1 MNKSK
6 KKHRQTEHQPK
17 KMTIFATM
25 SCDDEIIKRK
35 LYYDGLKQ
43 VIEHP
48 IPENYAK
55 EIDDLLQEDD
65 ADKEEAETLLMWKE
79 VAAPVC
85 NAIVFVH
92 NNRFLLDEKETIIN
106 EDADTPF
113 MPSDEIFK
121 TLKTLLKATVMEFLS
136 VLQISSGE
144 KEELLDRV
152 EHDDKEG
159 FRSLLER
166 SRCDTTALAQLCTC
180 CWDDSFTAE
189 NIEDSDLSY
198 LLDYMASKL
207 KNSSE
212 ADDKTMLEAVEQWQP
227 SSELIDSD
235 DSDETLDRYMS
246 DYRRF
251 IEAEFSVFLH
261 YYWDFYDE
269 FLLKERNLIEPI
281 LDHPLAVDLVNRIWK
296 DYEANLLGGSFSL
309 PDDFFHSKCAAD
321 DTEHMHIK
329 LSVEDKGTEL
339 FTEFI
344 NYVAEK
350 GYIEDSPAVKN
361 LFAYRLTGYY
371 RPESD
376 LPTIVWNGRNGKS
389 YELIYLIRYLCD
401 RGDYKKM
408 RRFFEGP
415 EWVKEKDS
423 SYAHSADTEFRRKMA
438 EIYPGICEFKK

>member
-1 MNKSK
+1 
-6 KKHRQTEHQPK
+6 
-17 KMTIFATM
+17 M

-48 IPENYAK
+48 IPENHAK
-55 EIDDLLQEDD
+55 DVDDLLQEDD
-65 ADKEEAETLLMWKE
+65 ADTEESETLQLWKE
-79 VAAPVC
+79 VVSPVC

-92 NNRFLLDEKETIIN
+92 NNRFLLDEKETIVN

-121 TLKTLLKATVMEFLS
+121 TLKTLLKATVVEFLS
-136 VLQISSGE
+136 VLQISSGD
-144 KEELLDRV
+144 KKELLDRV
-152 EHDDKEG
+152 EHDDKDG

-166 SRCDTTALAQLCTC
+166 SRCDTTALARLCTY
-180 CWDDSFTAE
+180 CWDDSFIAE
-189 NIEDSDLSY
+189 NIEDTDLSY
-198 LLDYMASKL
+198 LLDYMAGKL
-207 KNSSE
+207 KNSGE
-212 ADDKTMLEAVEQWQP
+212 ADDKTLLEAVEQWQP

-235 DSDETLDRYMS
+235 DSDETLDQYMS

-251 IEAEFSVFLH
+251 LETELGVVLH

-281 LDHPLAVDLVNRIWK
+281 LDRPLAVDLVNRIWE
-296 DYEANLLGGSFSL
+296 DYEAALHGSSFSL
-309 PDDFFHSKCAAD
+309 PEDFFRSKCAAD
-321 DTEHMHIK
+321 DKEHLHIK
-329 LSVEDKGTEL
+329 LSVEDKGVEL

-344 NYVAEK
+344 NYVAAK
-350 GYIEDSPAVKN
+350 GYIEDSPAEKN

-371 RPESD
+371 RPEGN
-376 LPTIVWNGRNGKS
+376 LPPIVWNGRNGKS

-423 SYAHSADTEFRRKMA
+423 SYAHSADTEFRRKMS
-438 EIYPGICEFKK
+438 EIYPGICDFKK

>member
-1 MNKSK
+1 
-6 KKHRQTEHQPK
+6 
-17 KMTIFATM
+17 MTIFATM

-55 EIDDLLQEDD
+55 DIDDLLQEDD
-65 ADKEEAETLLMWKE
+65 ADTEEAETLRMWKE
-79 VAAPVC
+79 VVAPVC

-92 NNRFLLDEKETIIN
+92 NNRFLLDEKETILN

-136 VLQISSGE
+136 VLQISSGD

-152 EHDDKEG
+152 EHDDKDG

-235 DSDETLDRYMS
+235 DSDETLDQYMS

-251 IEAEFSVFLH
+251 METELGVTLH
-261 YYWDFYDE
+261 YYWDWYDD

-281 LDHPLAVDLVNRIWK
+281 LDHPLAVDLVNQIWE
-296 DYEANLLGGSFSL
+296 DYEANLLGSSFSL

-321 DTEHMHIK
+321 DTEHLHIK

-350 GYIEDSPAVKN
+350 GYIEDNPAVKN

-371 RPESD
+371 RPEGD
-376 LPTIVWNGRNGKS
+376 LPPIVWNGRNGKS

-438 EIYPGICEFKK
+438 EFYLGVCEFKK

>member
-1 MNKSK
+1 
-6 KKHRQTEHQPK
+6 
-17 KMTIFATM
+17 MTIFATM

-35 LYYDGLKQ
+35 LYYDGLKR

-65 ADKEEAETLLMWKE
+65 ADTEETKTLRMWKE
-79 VAAPVC
+79 VVAPVC

-92 NNRFLLDEKETIIN
+92 NNRFLLDEKETILN

-144 KEELLDRV
+144 KEELRDRV
-152 EHDDKEG
+152 EHDDKDG

-235 DSDETLDRYMS
+235 DSDETLDQYMS

-251 IEAEFSVFLH
+251 METELGVTLH
-261 YYWDFYDE
+261 YYWDWYDD

-281 LDHPLAVDLVNRIWK
+281 LDHPLAVDLVNRIWE
-296 DYEANLLGGSFSL
+296 DYEANLLGSSFSL

-321 DTEHMHIK
+321 DTEHLHIK

-371 RPESD
+371 RPEGD
-376 LPTIVWNGRNGKS
+376 LPPIVWNGRNGKS

-415 EWVKEKDS
+415 EWLKEKDS
-423 SYAHSADTEFRRKMA
+423 SY
-438 EIYPGICEFKK
+438 GVQKKNGGVLSWCL

>member
-1 MNKSK
+1 
-6 KKHRQTEHQPK
+6 
-17 KMTIFATM
+17 M

-35 LYYDGLKQ
+35 LYYDGLKW

-48 IPENYAK
+48 IPGNYAK
-55 EIDDLLQEDD
+55 DIDDLLQEED
-65 ADKEEAETLLMWKE
+65 ADTEEVKTLQMWKE

-92 NNRFLLDEKETIIN
+92 NNRFLLDEKESIIN

-113 MPSDEIFK
+113 MSSDEIFK
-121 TLKTLLKATVMEFLS
+121 TLKTLLKTTVMEFLS
-136 VLQISSGE
+136 VLQISSGD
-144 KEELLDRV
+144 KKELLDRV
-152 EHDDKEG
+152 EQDDKDG
-159 FRSLLER
+159 FRSLLEQ
-166 SRCDTTALAQLCTC
+166 SQCDTTALAQLCSC

-189 NIEDSDLSY
+189 NIGDSDLSY

-207 KNSSE
+207 KSSGE
-212 ADDKTMLEAVEQWQP
+212 ADDKTMLEAVEQWLP

-235 DSDETLDRYMS
+235 DSDEIFYQYMS
-246 DYRRF
+246 DYHRF
-251 IEAEFSVFLH
+251 LETELSVTLH

-281 LDHPLAVDLVNRIWK
+281 LENPLAADLVNQIREEYK
-296 DYEANLLGGSFSL
+296 ASFEFFL
-309 PDDFFHSKCAAD
+309 PDDFFDSKCAAD
-321 DTEHMHIK
+321 DTEHLYLK
-329 LSVEDKGTEL
+329 LPVESRGVET

-350 GYIEDSPAVKN
+350 GYIEDCPAVKN

-371 RPESD
+371 RLEGD
-376 LPTIVWNGRNGKS
+376 LPPIVWNGKNGKS
-389 YELIYLIRYLCD
+389 YELIYIIRYLCD

-423 SYAHSADTEFRRKMA
+423 SYAHSADTEFRRRMS
-438 EIYPGICEFKK
+438 EFYPGICEFKK

>member
-1 MNKSK
+1 
-6 KKHRQTEHQPK
+6 
-17 KMTIFATM
+17 M

-48 IPENYAK
+48 IPENHAK
-55 EIDDLLQEDD
+55 DIDDLLQEDD
-65 ADKEEAETLLMWKE
+65 ADTEEAETLRLWKE
-79 VAAPVC
+79 VVSPVC

-92 NNRFLLDEKETIIN
+92 NNRFLLDEKETIVN
-106 EDADTPF
+106 EETDTPF

-121 TLKTLLKATVMEFLS
+121 TLKTLLKATVREFLS
-136 VLQISSGE
+136 VLPISSGD
-144 KEELLDRV
+144 KKELLDRV
-152 EHDDKEG
+152 EHDDKDG

-166 SRCDTTALAQLCTC
+166 SRCDTTALARLCTY
-180 CWDDSFTAE
+180 CWDDSFTAK

-198 LLDYMASKL
+198 LLDYMASRL
-207 KNSSE
+207 KNSDV
-212 ADDKTMLEAVEQWQP
+212 ADDKTLLDAVEQWQP

-235 DSDETLDRYMS
+235 DSNETLDQYMS

-251 IEAEFSVFLH
+251 LETELSVVLH

-281 LDHPLAVDLVNRIWK
+281 LDHPLAVDLVNRIWEEYK
-296 DYEANLLGGSFSL
+296 ASFDDTPFSL
-309 PDDFFHSKCAAD
+309 LDDFFRSKCAAD
-321 DTEHMHIK
+321 DTEHLHIK
-329 LSVEDKGTEL
+329 LSVEDKGAAL
-339 FTEFI
+339 FADFI
-344 NYVAEK
+344 NYVAAK
-350 GYIEDSPAVKN
+350 GYIEDSPAAKSQ
-361 LFAYRLTGYY
+361 FAYRLTGYY
-371 RPESD
+371 RPEGE
-376 LPTIVWNGRNGKS
+376 LPSIVWNGRNGKS

-423 SYAHSADTEFRRKMA
+423 SYAHSADPEFRRKMA
-438 EIYPGICEFKK
+438 EFYPEICEFRK

>member
-1 MNKSK
+1 
-6 KKHRQTEHQPK
+6 
-17 KMTIFATM
+17 M

-35 LYYDGLKQ
+35 MYYDGLKR

-48 IPENYAK
+48 IPANYAK
-55 EIDDLLQEDD
+55 DIDDLLQEDD
-65 ADKEEAETLLMWKE
+65 AYTEAVKTLQMWKE

-92 NNRFLLDEKETIIN
+92 NNRFLLDEKESIIN

-113 MPSDEIFK
+113 MSSDEIFK
-121 TLKTLLKATVMEFLS
+121 TLRTLLKATAMDFLS
-136 VLQISSGE
+136 VLQISSGD
-144 KEELLDRV
+144 KKELLGRV
-152 EHDDKEG
+152 EQDDKDG
-159 FRSLLER
+159 FRTLLEQ
-166 SRCDTTALAQLCTC
+166 SRCNTTALAQLCSC
-180 CWDDSFTAE
+180 CWDDSFPAE
-189 NIEDSDLSY
+189 NVGDSDLSY

-207 KNSSE
+207 KNSGE
-212 ADDKTMLEAVEQWQP
+212 ADDKTMLEAVEQWLP

-235 DSDETLDRYMS
+235 DSDETLYQYCS
-246 DYRRF
+246 DYRHF
-251 IEAEFSVFLH
+251 IETNLRVFLH
-261 YYWDFYDE
+261 YYWDWYDD

-281 LDHPLAVDLVNRIWK
+281 LENPLAADLVNQIWEEYK
-296 DYEANLLGGSFSL
+296 ASFEFTL
-309 PDDFFHSKCAAD
+309 PDDFFNSKCAVD
-321 DTEHMHIK
+321 DTEHLYIK
-329 LSVEDKGTEL
+329 LPVESRGVET

-344 NYVAEK
+344 NYMAER
-350 GYIEDSPAVKN
+350 GYIENSPAVKN

-371 RPESD
+371 RPEGD
-376 LPTIVWNGRNGKS
+376 LPTLVWNGRNGKS

-438 EIYPGICEFKK
+438 EFYPEVCEFKK

>member
-1 MNKSK
+1 
-6 KKHRQTEHQPK
+6 
-17 KMTIFATM
+17 MTIFATM

-309 PDDFFHSKCAAD
+309 PDDFFHSKCTAD

>member
-1 MNKSK
+1 
-6 KKHRQTEHQPK
+6 
-17 KMTIFATM
+17 MTIFATM

-48 IPENYAK
+48 IPKNYAK

-65 ADKEEAETLLMWKE
+65 ADTEETKTLRMWKE
-79 VAAPVC
+79 VVAPVC

-92 NNRFLLDEKETIIN
+92 NNRFLLDEKETILN

-113 MPSDEIFK
+113 MSSDEIFK

-159 FRSLLER
+159 FRSLLDR
-166 SRCDTTALAQLCTC
+166 IRCDTTALAQLCTC

-207 KNSSE
+207 KNSGE

-235 DSDETLDRYMS
+235 DSDETLDQYMA

-251 IEAEFSVFLH
+251 METELGVTLH
-261 YYWDFYDE
+261 YYWDWYDD

-281 LDHPLAVDLVNRIWK
+281 LDHPLAVDLVDWIWK
-296 DYEANLLGGSFSL
+296 DYEASLEGAPFSL
-309 PDDFFHSKCAAD
+309 PEDFFHSKCAAD
-321 DTEHMHIK
+321 DMEHLHVK
-329 LSVEDKGTEL
+329 LSVENKGTEL
-339 FTEFI
+339 FTEFV

-350 GYIEDSPAVKN
+350 GYIEDSPDVKS

-371 RPESD
+371 RPEGD

-423 SYAHSADTEFRRKMA
+423 SYAHSADTEFRRKMS
-438 EIYPGICEFKK
+438 EIYPGICDFKK

>member
-1 MNKSK
+1 
-6 KKHRQTEHQPK
+6 
-17 KMTIFATM
+17 MTIFATM

>member
-1 MNKSK
+1 
-6 KKHRQTEHQPK
+6 
-17 KMTIFATM
+17 M

-35 LYYDGLKQ
+35 LYYDGLNR

-65 ADKEEAETLLMWKE
+65 ADTEETKTLRMWKE
-79 VAAPVC
+79 VVAPVC

-92 NNRFLLDEKETIIN
+92 NNRFLLDEKETILN

-113 MPSDEIFK
+113 MSSDEIFK

-136 VLQISSGE
+136 VLQISSGD

-152 EHDDKEG
+152 EHDDKDG

-166 SRCDTTALAQLCTC
+166 SRCDTTALARLCSC

-189 NIEDSDLSY
+189 NIGDSDLSY

-235 DSDETLDRYMS
+235 DSDETLDQYMV

-251 IEAEFSVFLH
+251 IEAELGVTLH
-261 YYWDFYDE
+261 YYWDWYDD

-281 LDHPLAVDLVNRIWK
+281 LDHPLAVDLVDQIWK
-296 DYEANLLGGSFSL
+296 DYEAALEGAPFSL
-309 PDDFFHSKCAAD
+309 PEDFFHSKCAAD
-321 DTEHMHIK
+321 DTEHLHIK

-371 RPESD
+371 RPEGD
-376 LPTIVWNGRNGKS
+376 LPPIVWNGRNGKS

-423 SYAHSADTEFRRKMA
+423 SYAHSADTEFRRKMS
-438 EIYPGICEFKK
+438 EIYPGICDFKK

>member
-1 MNKSK
+1 
-6 KKHRQTEHQPK
+6 
-17 KMTIFATM
+17 MTIFATM

-79 VAAPVC
+79 VVAPVC

-166 SRCDTTALAQLCTC
+166 CRCDTTALAQLCTC

-408 RRFFEGP
+408 RRFFECP

-438 EIYPGICEFKK
+438 GIYPGICDFKK

>member
-1 MNKSK
+1 
-6 KKHRQTEHQPK
+6 
-17 KMTIFATM
+17 MTIFATM

-65 ADKEEAETLLMWKE
+65 ADKEEAETLQMWKE

-136 VLQISSGE
+136 VLQISSGD

-152 EHDDKEG
+152 EHDDKDG

-251 IEAEFSVFLH
+251 IEAELSVFLH

-321 DTEHMHIK
+321 DTEHLHIK

-350 GYIEDSPAVKN
+350 GYIEDNPAVKN

-438 EIYPGICEFKK
+438 EFYPGVCEFKK

>member
-1 MNKSK
+1 
-6 KKHRQTEHQPK
+6 
-17 KMTIFATM
+17 MTIFATM

-43 VIEHP
+43 AIEHP

>member
-1 MNKSK
+1 
-6 KKHRQTEHQPK
+6 
-17 KMTIFATM
+17 MTIFATM

-35 LYYDGLKQ
+35 LYYDGLTR

-55 EIDDLLQEDD
+55 DIDDLLQEED
-65 ADKEEAETLLMWKE
+65 ADTEETETLRLWKE
-79 VAAPVC
+79 VVSPVS

-92 NNRFLLDEKETIIN
+92 NNRFLLDEKESIII

-113 MPSDEIFK
+113 MSSDEIFK

-152 EHDDKEG
+152 EHDDKDG
-159 FRSLLER
+159 FRSLLDR
-166 SRCDTTALAQLCTC
+166 IRCDTTALARLCSC

-189 NIEDSDLSY
+189 NIGDSDLSY

-207 KNSSE
+207 KNSGE

-235 DSDETLDRYMS
+235 DSDETFCQYMS

-251 IEAEFSVFLH
+251 LETELSVVLH
-261 YYWDFYDE
+261 YYWDFYDD

-281 LDHPLAVDLVNRIWK
+281 LDHPLAVDLVDRIWK
-296 DYEANLLGGSFSL
+296 DYEAALEGVPFSL
-309 PDDFFHSKCAAD
+309 PEDFFHSKCAAD
-321 DTEHMHIK
+321 DTEHLHIK
-329 LSVEDKGTEL
+329 LSVENKGTEL
-339 FTEFI
+339 FTEFV

-350 GYIEDSPAVKN
+350 GYIEDSPDVKS

-371 RPESD
+371 RPEGD
-376 LPTIVWNGRNGKS
+376 LPPIVWNGRNGKS

-438 EIYPGICEFKK
+438 EFYLGVCEFKK

>member
-1 MNKSK
+1 
-6 KKHRQTEHQPK
+6 
-17 KMTIFATM
+17 MTIFATM

-43 VIEHP
+43 AIEHP

-136 VLQISSGE
+136 VLQISSGD